1 MVPVTRNGWPAIAFT
16 WARTVAAVV
25 LVRLTLTRS
34 CFVLAFQVATAVFV
48 VSVPSS
54 KMRTIASFIVA
65 PAVVAVNRRSLFA
78 PGDLITTTAAAKSLP
93 PELSAVNAA
102 SKFAVAGTLALSQP
116 TRTSLNRTLIASR
129 SLVDRS
135 NTPVLV
141 PAATP
146 RLIGTTEDDGRSV
159 ITLLSTPALV
169 TEPAP
174 PKKLISSAASRIWP
188 PETTERLASKVRSVV
203 VIS

>member
-1 MVPVTRNGWPAIAFT
+1 M
-16 WARTVAAVV
+16 
-25 LVRLTLTRS
+25 
-34 CFVLAFQVATAVFV
+34 LAFQVATAVFV

-93 PELSAVNAA
+93 PALSAVNAA

-116 TRTSLNRTLIASR
+116 TRTSLNRTLIASK